1 MADEKLNTG
10 QEQSEQPSLFDTGPE
25 VPAPEPPA
33 PEVKP
38 PEQTIVETDG
48 APGDV
53 VVSAEQIEKLMAER
67 NAAARAEVEKKEP
80 PEPEQ
85 PPAPA
90 PEEKTTAKK
99 EKAVEEKTPTPEE
112 KPKGRRGR

>member
-38 PEQTIVETDG
+38 PEQSTVETDG
-48 APGDV
+48 AP
-53 VVSAEQIEKLMAER
+53 
-67 NAAARAEVEKKEP
+67 AAW
-80 PEPEQ
+80 
-85 PPAPA
+85 
-90 PEEKTTAKK
+90 
-99 EKAVEEKTPTPEE
+99 
-112 KPKGRRGR
+112 